1 MRKELGIHLA
11 EEELEAKGEFD
22 TYSNHR
28 ARILGSKSCVF
39 FHHSSAAHLFG
50 IWGRV
55 RNFSSSSLFSL
66 IFIKYLLLISYQ

>member
-39 FHHSSAAHLFG
+39 FSPQLSCPPIRDLG
-50 IWGRV
+50 
-55 RNFSSSSLFSL
+55 
-66 IFIKYLLLISYQ
+66 